1 MPFVVGETVKLK
13 SGGAIMA
20 VREINRAGDALCV
33 WFEGSEHREK
43 IFPEADLMHFK
54 PSQRIATVY
63 RSR

>member
-1 MPFVVGETVKLK
+1 MALVVGETVKLK

-20 VREINRAGDALCV
+20 VREINKAGDALCV
-33 WFEGSEHREK
+33 WFDGNESKQK
-43 IFPEADLMHFK
+43 IFPEAELTPFK